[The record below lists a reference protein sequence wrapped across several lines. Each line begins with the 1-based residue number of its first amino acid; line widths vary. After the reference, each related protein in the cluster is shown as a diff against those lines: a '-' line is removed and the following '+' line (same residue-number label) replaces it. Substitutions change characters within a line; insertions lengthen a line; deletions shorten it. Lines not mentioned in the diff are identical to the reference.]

1 MKANL
6 MATPA
11 AGARTVD
18 ARTVDAA
25 IPVRDRDAPIAGKT
39 TEAMIVASR
48 LWIRLCRYAEY
59 AARLYTQVGPQ
70 RPT

>member
-18 ARTVDAA
+18 AKAVDAA
-25 IPVRDRDAPIAGKT
+25 IPVRERDAPIAGKT

-48 LWIRLCRYAEY
+48 LWIRL
-59 AARLYTQVGPQ
+59 
-70 RPT
+70 